1 MDTLSSQ
8 AARSLSSRG
17 IDVTQD
23 TRALDVT
30 DVSIEGYAQE
40 IPLRL
45 YRRTDSKSDLPVLLY
60 FHGGGFTR
68 GSVPQADYVAGH
80 FAQHTPA
87 LVISVGYS
95 LAPRFP
101 FPAAPE
107 DAWRAAEWARE
118 HAREYGGH
126 ARKIGVAGYDAGGS
140 LANCLALIARDRG
153 LPIDAQALFGPM
165 LDPSLSRL
173 GDEHLLASDITAG
186 DCALSYRAYLPKIAQ
201 RLHPYAAPIE
211 SMRLAG
217 LPATFIAT
225 AQNDVLHVEAE
236 QYASRLIDA
245 GVATQVTRCPGVSHA
260 ALADDP
266 AALLEAVRFFQWR
279 FDQRSQV

>member
-1 MDTLSSQ
+1 MDTLGSQ

-17 IDVTQD
+17 IDLIRN
-23 TRALDVT
+23 TRPLDVT
-30 DVSIEGYAQE
+30 DVWIEGYAQE

-45 YRRTDSKSDLPVLLY
+45 YRRTDAKNDLPVLLY

-68 GSVPQADYVAGH
+68 GSISQADYAAGH
-80 FAQHTPA
+80 FARHTPA

-107 DAWRAAEWARE
+107 DAWRALEWARGY
-118 HAREYGGH
+118 AREYGGH
-126 ARKIGVAGYDAGGS
+126 AGAMGVAGYDAGGS

-173 GDEHLLASDITAG
+173 GDEHFLASDITAG
-186 DCALSYRAYLPKIAQ
+186 DCAQSYHAYLPKISQ

-211 SMRLAG
+211 STRLAG

-245 GVATQVTRCPGVSHA
+245 GVATQVTRCSGVAHA
-260 ALADDP
+260 GLSDDP

-279 FDQRSQV
+279 LDQRSHV